1 MPDGSSTDV
10 KRRRGQRRREK
21 TPWIETIGGELRVWR
36 DQGTNEIVIEP
47 PVFAPARECEGLITL
62 SVRDARHLANSLLL
76 FAAETESSPT
86 LTAATSPIQV
96 IQEAE
101 KTE

>member
-10 KRRRGQRRREK
+10 KRRRGQRRLEK
-21 TPWIETIGGELRVWR
+21 TPWVETIGGEVRVWR
-36 DQGTNEIVIEP
+36 DQGTNAIVIEP
-47 PVFAPARECEGLITL
+47 PVVAPAKERGGLITL

-86 LTAATSPIQV
+86 FTAATSPIPV
-96 IQEAE
+96 DQEAE

>member
-1 MPDGSSTDV
+1 MPDGSSTYA
-10 KRRRGQRRREK
+10 KRGRGQRRREK

-47 PVFAPARECEGLITL
+47 PALAAARKSGGLISL

-86 LTAATSPIQV
+86 CTAATSPIQLG
-96 IQEAE
+96 QDE
-101 KTE
+101 

>member
-36 DQGTNEIVIEP
+36 HQGTNEIVIEP
-47 PVFAPARECEGLITL
+47 PVFTPAKKCEGLITL
-62 SVRDARHLANSLLL
+62 SVRDARHLAHSLLL
-76 FAAETESSPT
+76 FAAETESSPAVPAT
-86 LTAATSPIQV
+86 TSPIQV
-96 IQEAE
+96 DQEAE